1 MENISIIV
9 NIIIIGDTSVGKTNL
24 VSRFVKNE
32 YSEDFKPTIGADFFT
47 KIHTINNKN
56 INVKF
61 WDTAGQEKYRA
72 IGSKFYKDANG
83 VILVYDTTNKNSYEN
98 LNKWVVELKEK
109 APPNLSVMLVGN
121 KIDLIGDK
129 EVSLEDGKRF
139 SEIYGFFFLETS
151 AKSGKNVEEAF
162 NKLIEH
168 ASGRLLEES
177 EREEFNDYSNARNSI
192 QHINSEALGKRKKG
206 CC

>member
-1 MENISIIV
+1 MDNISIIV
-9 NIIIIGDTSVGKTNL
+9 NVIIIGDTSVGKTNL

-83 VILVYDTTNKNSYEN
+83 VILVYDTTNKRSYEN

-121 KIDLIGDK
+121 KIDMVSDK
-129 EVSLEDGKRF
+129 EVSREDGKRF
-139 SEIYGFFFLETS
+139 SEIYGYYFLETS
-151 AKSGKNVEEAF
+151 AKENTNVDEAF
-162 NKLIEH
+162 NTLIKS
-168 ASGRLLEES
+168 ASEKLLEES
-177 EREEFNDYSNARNSI
+177 EKQEFKDYSLARNSI
-192 QHINSEALGKRKKG
+192 QHINSDALSQKKK